1 MYSQDVLACTLGT
14 SRPLPKPQ
22 RAAERLQELSR
33 STFAAW
39 ASEFGAH
46 YTQLV
51 VAHHLA
57 AEHQPAGSVEA
68 ARADTRLQSR
78 YESLVPQLP
87 ALFSSVRSKLAQLDA
102 TVALLCSRSPLF
114 DADEDE
120 EWVDVGRDDVDDVEP
135 PTVPAASSAP
145 GTDAA
150 EKAAVRGAVQDSMA
164 EMRRDA
170 MLLDDA
176 IALLTRVQSG
186 AARGEVLRDAIG
198 LKSAISTALKTA
210 RALLSGGDTKGADQ
224 PQPAPAVVAP
234 VRHAVP
240 RLADAAHHH
249 IAVLQTA
256 RSKGPSHATAPE
268 ARQSRSNAKR
278 PPSVRDR
285 IVKKLVRRMM

>member
-1 MYSQDVLACTLGT
+1 VLACTLGT

-33 STFAAW
+33 STFATW

-57 AEHQPAGSVEA
+57 AEQPPARSVEA
-68 ARADTRLQSR
+68 ARADAHLQSR

-102 TVALLCSRSPLF
+102 TVALLCSRSPL
-114 DADEDE
+114 DADADE

-150 EKAAVRGAVQDSMA
+150 EKAAVRDAVQDSMA

-210 RALLSGGDTKGADQ
+210 RALLSGGDTKGDDQ

-240 RLADAAHHH
+240 RVADAAHHH

-256 RSKGPSHATAPE
+256 RGNGPSHATAPK
-268 ARQSRSNAKR
+268 ARQSRGNVKR